1 MMPINMQPPKDMIWS
16 WSVSIPIFNAR
27 IEAIKPHLRYCGL
40 FHKPMFM
47 ISVRVDK
54 LPVDQEMIAREIW
67 EREE

>member
-1 MMPINMQPPKDMIWS
+1 
-16 WSVSIPIFNAR
+16 
-27 IEAIKPHLRYCGL
+27 
-40 FHKPMFM
+40 MFM